1 MVTPSNLRQSE
12 DSMVFPWKC
21 NGVLLSVLLCF
32 KVIVWYLLRF
42 PCSRLLAYHS
52 EALLAFLI
60 RLVSAIFRFPA
71 VSYIWWSSAYIE
83 RCESISFARSLAC
96 TCEVNISNHS
106 WGIDAPVRRSCYG
119 SIAAIANMLELT
131 VGYSITI
138 WNCAFIL
145 YHIVYVHKQHTACAL
160 CASLPCGGSYVVF
173 ECRLKLI
180 SAFFDNPEFVWGGL
194 SSFPEI
200 TVCKT

>member
-1 MVTPSNLRQSE
+1 MADLYRVNLALVGTSFLSLNITPTLWLAFLHISLMWVLKFNCSSMVTPSNLRQSE

-83 RCESISFARSLAC
+83 RCEVITYVRSFWKMFHNNGPRADLTRMI
-96 TCEVNISNHS
+96 TYYS
-106 WGIDAPVRRSCYG
+106 W
-119 SIAAIANMLELT
+119 N
-131 VGYSITI
+131 YSG
-138 WNCAFIL
+138 NYL
-145 YHIVYVHKQHTACAL
+145 
-160 CASLPCGGSYVVF
+160 
-173 ECRLKLI
+173 
-180 SAFFDNPEFVWGGL
+180 
-194 SSFPEI
+194 
-200 TVCKT
+200 